1 MALLEKIGHILKS
14 DITKEFKLKK
24 KLTDEVYELTFVDHL
39 KKRRSIEVLGKK
51 VNFSQAYIAELIQE
65 AVRSC
70 PSALNSQSSR
80 IVVLFGDSHEDFW
93 QIVKDVQRKLIA
105 AHIFEST
112 EMKIDQY
119 RAGFGTI
126 LFYEDQQTI
135 RQLQKKVPFNSDEFP
150 VWSEQTSG
158 MAQYAVWTAL
168 ADLDIGACLKHY
180 NPSIDLAVAQH
191 FSIKDSWLLRAQLVF
206 GSIEQAAT
214 IKDEPED
221 SERFKIFF

>member
-105 AHIFEST
+105 AHVFEST

-126 LFYEDQQTI
+126 LFYEDQ
-135 RQLQKKVPFNSDEFP
+135 
-150 VWSEQTSG
+150 
-158 MAQYAVWTAL
+158 
-168 ADLDIGACLKHY
+168 
-180 NPSIDLAVAQH
+180 
-191 FSIKDSWLLRAQLVF
+191 LVF
-206 GSIEQAAT
+206 YITNDQNFQLLKNIPSLLI
-214 IKDEPED
+214 
-221 SERFKIFF
+221 